1 MDMAAPHQGLSLAA
15 ARGLATGLL
24 LAMAVVYAVAV
35 WRYDAG
41 PIWPY
46 VKAFAEAA
54 MVGALADWF
63 AVTALFRRPLGLPIP
78 HTAVIPNSKARIADN
93 LGRFIVENF
102 LQPDH
107 VRERLDKVDL
117 AENIARQIADPVTAH
132 RLADGLAASLP
143 ALLELTDDKRLS
155 GLLRGAIEGQLGQ
168 IKASPLVADALLILT
183 ERGKHQPLIDA
194 LINEGVGLLNT
205 QEPALRARVRD
216 KTGWLWRLAGV
227 DAQASDALLTSM
239 RETLAEIAADPAHPT
254 RKRVTEWLAG
264 LARDLK
270 TSPSAQA
277 RVEAIK
283 EEILRHPAVGAYV
296 DDLAG
301 EAKAAL
307 RRAAARTEGGLG
319 DALARTIQ
327 DLAAALLRDTEAR
340 TALNGRLRPLLSGL
354 AARHGEDVARLVSE
368 TIRSWDTA
376 TITGKLEQS
385 VGRDLQYIRIN
396 GTLVGGLVGL
406 ALYAITLAVTAAK

>member
-1 MDMAAPHQGLSLAA
+1 MAAPNSGLSLNA

-24 LAMAVVYAVAV
+24 VAMAGVYIVAV
-35 WRYDAG
+35 YNRDAG
-41 PIWPY
+41 EIWPY

-78 HTAVIPNSKARIADN
+78 HTAVIPNSKARIADT

-102 LQPDH
+102 LQPDE
-107 VRERLDKVDL
+107 VAKRLQGVDL
-117 AENIARQIADPVTAH
+117 AGSLARQIADPATAA
-132 RLADGLAASLP
+132 RLAEGVAASLP
-143 ALLELTDDKRLS
+143 ALLDLADDKRVSALVRS
-155 GLLRGAIEGQLGQ
+155 ALDTQMHRL
-168 IKASPLVADALLILT
+168 KASPLVADALLILT
-183 ERGKHQPLIDA
+183 ESGRHQPLINA
-194 LINEGVGLLNT
+194 LIDEGARTVT
-205 QEPALRARVRD
+205 AQEPALRARVRD

-227 DAQASDALLTSM
+227 DAQASDALLGAM
-239 RETLAEIAADPAHPT
+239 RETLSEIAADPKHPT
-254 RKRVTEWLAG
+254 RTRVTEWLAS
-264 LARDLK
+264 LAWELK
-270 TSPSAQA
+270 TSPAAQA

-301 EAKAAL
+301 QAKAAL
-307 RRAAARTEGGLG
+307 RRAAANPGAGGL
-319 DALARTIQ
+319 AATLSVSIQ
-327 DLAAALLRDTEAR
+327 DFATAVLADVDAR
-340 TALNGRLRPLLSGL
+340 TAFNGRLRPLLSGL

-368 TIRSWDTA
+368 TIRGWDTA

-406 ALYAITLAVTAAK
+406 GLYAITQAATVAK